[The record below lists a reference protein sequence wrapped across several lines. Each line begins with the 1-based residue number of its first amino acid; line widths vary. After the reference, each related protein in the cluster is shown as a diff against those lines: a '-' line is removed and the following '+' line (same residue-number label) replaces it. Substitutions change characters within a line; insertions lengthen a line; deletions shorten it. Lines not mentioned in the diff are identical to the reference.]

1 MSPHSLRYSSL
12 KYDDQ
17 NVTPILLILKL
28 FFFFAYLLTQ
38 SDAITVMFSES
49 EFHSKTIS

>member
-17 NVTPILLILKL
+17 NVTPIILILKL
-28 FFFFAYLLTQ
+28 FFAYLLTQ
-38 SDAITVMFSES
+38 SDAITVLFSES